1 LTGCIGFEIGIF
13 DLDSGDRRKVGCFP
27 PLASRQVVNG
37 PSRPGGRESGRD
49 DDGGAN
55 ASLLLELV
63 RSLIVEVHPHARRV
77 PVTLDSRF
85 DRDLDLASLELVEL
99 LLRVEDS
106 FGVTLPSRVVA
117 AAETPRNLLRLVAN
131 ADHRSAQYPAA
142 IPTAGSLS
150 GTSSPVAASTLV
162 EALAWHVDATP
173 DRVHIRILNESGVED
188 ELSYQGLYAE
198 GASVAGGLLAGGLT
212 RGDTVAIMLPTSREY
227 FPIFTGVLMAGGI
240 PVPIYPPVRPSQL
253 ADHLRRQ
260 VHILTNA
267 KATLLVAGPEAVPLG
282 RLLRSHVESMRH
294 VVIPESL
301 ATETGGALPSPG
313 PDDVALLQYT
323 SGSTGHPKGVVL
335 THANLLAN
343 IRAMVDT
350 ADVSGADTFV
360 SWLPLYHDMGLIG
373 AWLGS
378 LYSGMPLVIM
388 PPEVFLT
395 RPARW
400 LWAIST
406 QRGTISAAPNFAY
419 ELCLRKVDDAELEG
433 LDLSSWRLAFNGA
446 EPVSPDTVERFAIRF
461 GPYGLRRTAITPVYG
476 LAESSVGLAFPPL
489 GRGPLVDR
497 VEREAFLRSGR
508 AIPADEADADTVRFV
523 ACGQPLPGHDLRIVD
538 TAGNE
543 MPDRQE
549 GRIEFRGPSATSG
562 YYRNPAATRSLFRG
576 AWLDTGDLGYIADGD
591 LYVTGRVKDL
601 IIRAGRNLHPEELE
615 DAIGN
620 LTGVRK
626 GCVAVFA
633 SPDPELGTERLV
645 VLAETRET
653 DDQTWADL
661 RSRIVGV
668 TIDLLGTPP
677 DEVVLAPPRTVPKTS
692 SGKIRRAASREIYER
707 GTMGTPPAPVWRQ
720 LVGFMWSG
728 WRGRLRR
735 VLSAAGAF
743 AFALFTSMLLMVVT
757 LPLIVLLALVPRQ
770 QWRMWWVRTSV
781 RFLVRLTGT
790 SITVHGLDRLPSGTS
805 LVVANHP
812 SWLDG
817 LVLAAIL
824 PTPSRFVAGEILS
837 RRALAG
843 FLLRRVGAVF
853 VERTERQRGA
863 SDTDRL
869 VEMAG
874 QGQRLVMFPEGHLE
888 PTVGLRRFRMGAF
901 VVAARAGVPIVPIAI
916 QGTRS
921 MLPPGHHFLRRG
933 SIQIFVEEAIH
944 PSGNDWAAA
953 VKLQR
958 ATRTAI
964 LRQCGEPDLG

>member
-1 LTGCIGFEIGIF
+1 LGPRPRRTRVGDQTLTGCIGFEIGIF

-27 PLASRQVVNG
+27 PLASINGERTVEAWRVV
-37 PSRPGGRESGRD
+37 RAVAMM
-49 DDGGAN
+49 DGGAD

-99 LLRVEDS
+99 LLRVEDA
-106 FGVTLPSRVVA
+106 FGVTLPSRAVA

-150 GTSSPVAASTLV
+150 GTSSPVVASTLV

-198 GASVAGGLLAGGLT
+198 GASVTGGASGWGADT
-212 RGDTVAIMLPTSREY
+212 GRHRGDHAPYQPGVL
-227 FPIFTGVLMAGGI
+227 PIFTGVLMAGGI

-388 PPEVFLT
+388 PPETFLT

-461 GPYGLRRTAITPVYG
+461 GPYGLRRDGHHARLRPCGIIGGAG
-476 LAESSVGLAFPPL
+476 LPTSGTWPSRRSCRTRSVPAF
-489 GRGPLVDR
+489 GTRY
-497 VEREAFLRSGR
+497 SGR
-508 AIPADEADADTVRFV
+508 
-523 ACGQPLPGHDLRIVD
+523 
-538 TAGNE
+538 
-543 MPDRQE
+543 
-549 GRIEFRGPSATSG
+549 
-562 YYRNPAATRSLFRG
+562 
-576 AWLDTGDLGYIADGD
+576 
-591 LYVTGRVKDL
+591 
-601 IIRAGRNLHPEELE
+601 
-615 DAIGN
+615 
-620 LTGVRK
+620 
-626 GCVAVFA
+626 
-633 SPDPELGTERLV
+633 
-645 VLAETRET
+645 
-653 DDQTWADL
+653 
-661 RSRIVGV
+661 
-668 TIDLLGTPP
+668 
-677 DEVVLAPPRTVPKTS
+677 
-692 SGKIRRAASREIYER
+692 
-707 GTMGTPPAPVWRQ
+707 
-720 LVGFMWSG
+720 
-728 WRGRLRR
+728 
-735 VLSAAGAF
+735 
-743 AFALFTSMLLMVVT
+743 
-757 LPLIVLLALVPRQ
+757 
-770 QWRMWWVRTSV
+770 
-781 RFLVRLTGT
+781 
-790 SITVHGLDRLPSGTS
+790 
-805 LVVANHP
+805 
-812 SWLDG
+812 
-817 LVLAAIL
+817 
-824 PTPSRFVAGEILS
+824 
-837 RRALAG
+837 
-843 FLLRRVGAVF
+843 
-853 VERTERQRGA
+853 
-863 SDTDRL
+863 
-869 VEMAG
+869 
-874 QGQRLVMFPEGHLE
+874 
-888 PTVGLRRFRMGAF
+888 
-901 VVAARAGVPIVPIAI
+901 
-916 QGTRS
+916 
-921 MLPPGHHFLRRG
+921 
-933 SIQIFVEEAIH
+933 
-944 PSGNDWAAA
+944 
-953 VKLQR
+953 
-958 ATRTAI
+958 
-964 LRQCGEPDLG
+964 

>member
-1 LTGCIGFEIGIF
+1 M
-13 DLDSGDRRKVGCFP
+13 RKG
-27 PLASRQVVNG
+27 
-37 PSRPGGRESGRD
+37 
-49 DDGGAN
+49 
-55 ASLLLELV
+55 LV
-63 RSLIVEVHPHARRV
+63 W
-77 PVTLDSRF
+77 
-85 DRDLDLASLELVEL
+85 
-99 LLRVEDS
+99 
-106 FGVTLPSRVVA
+106 
-117 AAETPRNLLRLVAN
+117 
-131 ADHRSAQYPAA
+131 QPA
-142 IPTAGSLS
+142 
-150 GTSSPVAASTLV
+150 
-162 EALAWHVDATP
+162 
-173 DRVHIRILNESGVED
+173 
-188 ELSYQGLYAE
+188 
-198 GASVAGGLLAGGLT
+198 LLARGLT

-227 FPIFTGVLMAGGI
+227 FPIFIGVLMAGGI

-267 KATLLVAGPEAVPLG
+267 GATLLVAGPEAVPLG
-282 RLLRSHVESMRH
+282 RLLRSHVESMRQI
-294 VVIPESL
+294 VIPESL
-301 ATETGGALPSPG
+301 ATERGGALPSPG

-343 IRAMVDT
+343 IRAMVD
-350 ADVSGADTFV
+350 AAAVSGADTFV

-508 AIPADEADADTVRFV
+508 AIPADEADADVIRFV

-543 MPDRQE
+543 VPDRQE

-562 YYRNPAATRSLFRG
+562 YYRNPDATRSLFRG

-633 SPDPELGTERLV
+633 SPDPEFGTERLV

-653 DDQTWADL
+653 DDQT
-661 RSRIVGV
+661 RSRPAISDRGRHHRPAGN
-668 TIDLLGTPP
+668 TSRRGRPRPAPHCAEDLQRQ
-677 DEVVLAPPRTVPKTS
+677 DPPRRQPRDLS
-692 SGKIRRAASREIYER
+692 SGERWAPLRRRCGGS
-707 GTMGTPPAPVWRQ
+707 
-720 LVGFMWSG
+720 WSG
-728 WRGRLRR
+728 SCGADGGD
-735 VLSAAGAF
+735 VSAAFLSAAGAF
-743 AFALFTSMLLMVVT
+743 AFALYTSMLLMVVVP
-757 LPLIVLLALVPRQ
+757 PLIVLACP
-770 QWRMWWVRTSV
+770 
-781 RFLVRLTGT
+781 
-790 SITVHGLDRLPSGTS
+790 
-805 LVVANHP
+805 
-812 SWLDG
+812 
-817 LVLAAIL
+817 
-824 PTPSRFVAGEILS
+824 
-837 RRALAG
+837 
-843 FLLRRVGAVF
+843 
-853 VERTERQRGA
+853 GA
-863 SDTDRL
+863 SPAVAHVGGPDGGSL
-869 VEMAG
+869 PGSAH
-874 QGQRLVMFPEGHLE
+874 GHLDH
-888 PTVGLRRFRMGAF
+888 GAWPRPSP
-901 VVAARAGVPIVPIAI
+901 VRHLARGG
-916 QGTRS
+916 Q
-921 MLPPGHHFLRRG
+921 
-933 SIQIFVEEAIH
+933 
-944 PSGNDWAAA
+944 PSQLA
-953 VKLQR
+953 
-958 ATRTAI
+958 
-964 LRQCGEPDLG
+964 